1 MEQEKQF
8 QVMQQ
13 FRFQEQFQSVRSMV
27 DQNDEPWFVAQ
38 DVCDILEH
46 SNSRMALQSLED
58 DEKGVSKV
66 YTLGGEQEV
75 NVINESGLYNLIF
88 RSNKPQAKV
97 FRKWVTSEVLPQIR
111 KQGHYGFAQKPEIP
125 TEPQQALAMWAYLVK
140 QERSL
145 SAQLRIIRS
154 AKGGCLTR
162 LQEVAPPYVM
172 PETVQTGLFQ

>member
-8 QVMQQ
+8 QVVQQ

-27 DQNDEPWFVAQ
+27 AADGEPWFVAK

-46 SNSRMALQSLED
+46 SNTSKAVLSLDD
-58 DEKGVSKV
+58 DEKGVTKG
-66 YTLGGEQEV
+66 YTLGGEQDLII
-75 NVINESGLYNLIF
+75 INESGLYNLIF

-140 QERSL
+140 QERTL
-145 SAQLRIIRS
+145 SSQLRIIRS

-162 LQEVAPPYVM
+162 LQEVAPPYVV
-172 PETVQTGLFQ
+172 PDTVQTALFQ